1 MSSSA
6 GKYADAGL
14 ALVPRPQIDAVYAK
28 VTRRLVPFLFVC
40 YLFSFIDRSNVGFA
54 QLQMKSSL
62 GFSDAAYGIGAT
74 MFFVGYALFEV
85 PSNLLLQRIGA
96 RATLFR
102 IMVLWGAAS
111 AATMFVRTPTQFYL
125 LRFLLGVFEAGFFPG
140 IVLYLTYWF
149 PSNRRARV
157 IALILMAS
165 VAAGFVTGPISG
177 VILKSL
183 HEAGGLEGWQW
194 MFVLE
199 GLPTM
204 IAAGFVFVLLPD
216 RPEHAAWLDDAEK
229 ARIREALEETDEP
242 LESRSL
248 LRVLS
253 DPRAYLLAFGIFV
266 NGCTGY
272 FLAFWVPTLIRELGV
287 ADPRAIGL
295 YTVIPNAFGIVA
307 MILYGRHSDLRNE
320 QRMHWALA
328 FVVAAIG
335 FVALGRTVQHSL
347 PRVLGADADPR
358 TRRRRSARDRP
369 VHGDSER
376 VRDRRDDSLRP
387 PFGSS
392 QRAADALGACV
403 RRRRDRLRRARPH
416 GAAQPA
422 VDDRRA
428 RVRRRRTGVVDADL
442 LGDGDPLLSERPRGG
457 RHRVRQFA
465 REPVGR
471 EPGARRSR
479 EGAHRQPRARD
490 RRDGR
495 DARGRGARGRLR
507 NAQCAARGRTRPA
520 RPMSTHDAAAGP
532 AVV

>member
-165 VAAGFVTGPISG
+165 VAAGFVTGPVSG

-229 ARIREALEETDEP
+229 AQIREALEETGEP
-242 LESRSL
+242 REPRSL

-272 FLAFWVPTLIRELGV
+272 FLAFWVPSLIRELGV

-347 PRVLGADADPR
+347 PW
-358 TRRRRSARDRP
+358 TI
-369 VHGDSER
+369 
-376 VRDRRDDSLRP
+376 
-387 PFGSS
+387 
-392 QRAADALGACV
+392 
-403 RRRRDRLRRARPH
+403 
-416 GAAQPA
+416 
-422 VDDRRA
+422 A
-428 RVRRRRTGVVDADL
+428 RVRRLRTGVVDADL

-471 EPGARRSR
+471 EPGARRPR

-520 RPMSTHDAAAGP
+520 RPMSARDAAAGP
-532 AVV
+532 AVI

>member
-1 MSSSA
+1 MSSRA
-6 GKYADAGL
+6 GKYADAEL
-14 ALVPRPQIDAVYAK
+14 VLVPRPQIDAVYAK
-28 VTRRLVPFLFVC
+28 VARRLVPFLFVC

-111 AATMFVRTPTQFYL
+111 AATMFVRTPAQFYL

-165 VAAGFVTGPISG
+165 VAAGFVTGPVSG

-204 IAAGFVFVLLPD
+204 LAAGFVFVLLPD
-216 RPEHAAWLDDAEK
+216 RPEQAAWLDDAEK
-229 ARIREALEETDEP
+229 ALIRDALAESGEP
-242 LESRSL
+242 REPRSL

-266 NGCTGY
+266 NGCAGY

-295 YTVIPNAFGIVA
+295 YTVIPNGFGIVA
-307 MILYGRHSDLRNE
+307 MLVYGRHSDRRNE
-320 QRMHWALA
+320 QRLHWALA
-328 FVVAAIG
+328 FVVAALAFGGSALVSSTPIFWAMATRYFPKG
-335 FVALGRTVQHSL
+335 RAAAGIAFVNSLASLSGASPALVGLVKSHTGSLVPAIDAMAVMLVVAALALGYGMR
-347 PRVLGADADPR
+347 
-358 TRRRRSARDRP
+358 
-369 VHGDSER
+369 
-376 VRDRRDDSLRP
+376 
-387 PFGSS
+387 
-392 QRAADALGACV
+392 DAL
-403 RRRRDRLRRARPH
+403 
-416 GAAQPA
+416 PA
-422 VDDRRA
+422 
-428 RVRRRRTGVVDADL
+428 
-442 LGDGDPLLSERPRGG
+442 
-457 RHRVRQFA
+457 
-465 REPVGR
+465 
-471 EPGARRSR
+471 
-479 EGAHRQPRARD
+479 
-490 RRDGR
+490 
-495 DARGRGARGRLR
+495 
-507 NAQCAARGRTRPA
+507 AARGPNGTR
-520 RPMSTHDAAAGP
+520 GP
-532 AVV
+532 HGPHGR

>member
-1 MSSSA
+1 MSSRA
-6 GKYADAGL
+6 GKYADAEL
-14 ALVPRPQIDAVYAK
+14 VLVPQPQIDAVYAK
-28 VTRRLVPFLFVC
+28 VARRLVPFLFVC

-111 AATMFVRTPTQFYL
+111 AATMFVRTPAQFYL

-165 VAAGFVTGPISG
+165 VAAGFVTGPVSG

-204 IAAGFVFVLLPD
+204 LAAGFVFVLLPD
-216 RPEHAAWLDDAEK
+216 RPEQAAWLDDAEK
-229 ARIREALEETDEP
+229 ALIRDALAESGEP
-242 LESRSL
+242 REPRSL

-266 NGCTGY
+266 NGCAGY

-295 YTVIPNAFGIVA
+295 YTVIPNGFGIVA
-307 MILYGRHSDLRNE
+307 MLVYGRHSDRRNE
-320 QRMHWALA
+320 QRLHWALA
-328 FVVAAIG
+328 FVVAALG

-347 PRVLGADADPR
+347 PWTIAALAFGGSALVSSTPIFWAMA
-358 TRRRRSARDRP
+358 TRYFP
-369 VHGDSER
+369 KG
-376 VRDRRDDSLRP
+376 
-387 PFGSS
+387 
-392 QRAADALGACV
+392 RAAAGIAFVNSLASLSGASPALVGLVKAHTGSLVPAIDAMAAMLVVAALALGYGMRDAL
-403 RRRRDRLRRARPH
+403 
-416 GAAQPA
+416 PA
-422 VDDRRA
+422 
-428 RVRRRRTGVVDADL
+428 
-442 LGDGDPLLSERPRGG
+442 
-457 RHRVRQFA
+457 
-465 REPVGR
+465 
-471 EPGARRSR
+471 
-479 EGAHRQPRARD
+479 
-490 RRDGR
+490 
-495 DARGRGARGRLR
+495 
-507 NAQCAARGRTRPA
+507 AARGPNGTRGPHGPHA
-520 RPMSTHDAAAGP
+520 R
-532 AVV
+532 

>member
-1 MSSSA
+1 MSSRA
-6 GKYADAGL
+6 GKYADAEL
-14 ALVPRPQIDAVYAK
+14 VLVPQPQIDAVYAK
-28 VTRRLVPFLFVC
+28 VARRLVPFLFVC

-111 AATMFVRTPTQFYL
+111 AATMFVRTPAEFYL

-165 VAAGFVTGPISG
+165 VAAGFVTGPVSG

-204 IAAGFVFVLLPD
+204 LAAGFVFVLLPD
-216 RPEHAAWLDDAEK
+216 GPEQAAWLDDAEK
-229 ARIREALEETDEP
+229 ALIRDALAESGEP
-242 LESRSL
+242 REPRSL

-266 NGCTGY
+266 NGCAGY

-307 MILYGRHSDLRNE
+307 MLLYGRHSDRRNE
-320 QRMHWALA
+320 QRLHWALA
-328 FVVAAIG
+328 FVVAALAFGGSALVSSTPIFWAMATRYFPKG
-335 FVALGRTVQHSL
+335 RAAAGIAFVNSLASLSGASPALVGLVKAHTGSLVPAIDAMAAMLVVAALALGYGMR
-347 PRVLGADADPR
+347 
-358 TRRRRSARDRP
+358 
-369 VHGDSER
+369 
-376 VRDRRDDSLRP
+376 
-387 PFGSS
+387 
-392 QRAADALGACV
+392 DAL
-403 RRRRDRLRRARPH
+403 
-416 GAAQPA
+416 PA
-422 VDDRRA
+422 
-428 RVRRRRTGVVDADL
+428 
-442 LGDGDPLLSERPRGG
+442 
-457 RHRVRQFA
+457 
-465 REPVGR
+465 
-471 EPGARRSR
+471 
-479 EGAHRQPRARD
+479 
-490 RRDGR
+490 
-495 DARGRGARGRLR
+495 
-507 NAQCAARGRTRPA
+507 AARGPNGTRGPNGPHA
-520 RPMSTHDAAAGP
+520 R
-532 AVV
+532 

>member
-165 VAAGFVTGPISG
+165 VAAGFVTGPVSG

-229 ARIREALEETDEP
+229 AQIREALEETGEP
-242 LESRSL
+242 RSL

-347 PRVLGADADPR
+347 PWTIAALAFGGSALVSSTPIFWAMA
-358 TRRRRSARDRP
+358 TRYFP
-369 VHGDSER
+369 KG
-376 VRDRRDDSLRP
+376 
-387 PFGSS
+387 
-392 QRAADALGACV
+392 RAAAGIAFVNSLASLSGASPALVGLVKA
-403 RRRRDRLRRARPH
+403 
-416 GAAQPA
+416 
-422 VDDRRA
+422 
-428 RVRRRRTGVVDADL
+428 RTGSLVPAIDVMAVMLVVAAL
-442 LGDGDPLLSERPRGG
+442 
-457 RHRVRQFA
+457 A
-465 REPVGR
+465 VGY
-471 EPGARRSR
+471 GM
-479 EGAHRQPRARD
+479 
-490 RRDGR
+490 
-495 DARGRGARGRLR
+495 R
-507 NAQCAARGRTRPA
+507 NALPAAARGPHGR
-520 RPMSTHDAAAGP
+520 
-532 AVV
+532 